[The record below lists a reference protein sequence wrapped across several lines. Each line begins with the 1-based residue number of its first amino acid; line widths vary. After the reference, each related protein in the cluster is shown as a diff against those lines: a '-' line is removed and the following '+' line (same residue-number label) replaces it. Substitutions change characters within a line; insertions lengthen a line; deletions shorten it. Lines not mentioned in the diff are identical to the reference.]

1 MSDMDKYKRVLEE
14 REAIAVQIEKLGK
27 ALGETVNS
35 QMTIATLR
43 IVEEKMLLLKDVAA
57 MIRARE

>member
-1 MSDMDKYKRVLEE
+1 MDKYKRVLEE